1 MDAPAISVPLTAE
14 RPADARGELRALVG
28 LAAPLVG
35 ANLLQMA
42 VYAVDVVFVARLGT
56 VEFAAATLGVF
67 LYGITMWSLMSM
79 ATACAPLIAA
89 ELGRR
94 RHAVREVRRS
104 FRMAL
109 WLGAM
114 VAVPGSILL
123 LNGERLFLLAGQ
135 DARVAARAGDFL
147 DILFLALLP
156 SIFAAVMRTVAAALG
171 RPGWALG
178 VTAMAVGLGLLFNWL
193 LVFGNLGF
201 PALGLEGSAI
211 ASVLTVVAMLLA
223 YGAIL
228 SFDPRLR
235 RYRLFGRWWRA
246 EWSRFA
252 EMLRIGVPIALTVT
266 LEAGLFGGAAL
277 LMGLIGV
284 TEVAA
289 HAIALNIASLAF
301 QVPLGVAQ
309 AATIRVGMGY
319 GARDAEWV
327 ARAGWTAIVV
337 GTGFM
342 IVTAV
347 LMWVIPRWLIAIYVD
362 VEAPAEARVVALAV
376 QYLAVGALFQL
387 FDGAQAVAA
396 GVLRGLQDTRVPMV
410 IAGLGYWIAGF
421 GTAIALGFWAGWQG
435 MGIWAGLCAGL
446 IVVSAALLWRFAVR
460 ERLGLLGPTSGRDTV
475 VTEPILV
482 SGKEQGGSDAE
493 AS

>member
-1 MDAPAISVPLTAE
+1 MDVSAIPVPLTAE
-14 RPADARGELRALVG
+14 RPADARGEWRALVG

-42 VYAVDVVFVARLGT
+42 VYAIDVVFVARLGT

-228 SFDPRLR
+228 SFDPKLR

-246 EWSRFA
+246 EWSRLA

-327 ARAGWTAIVV
+327 A
-337 GTGFM
+337 
-342 IVTAV
+342 
-347 LMWVIPRWLIAIYVD
+347 
-362 VEAPAEARVVALAV
+362 PAEARVVALAV

-435 MGIWAGLCAGL
+435 VGIWAGLCAGL
-446 IVVSAALLWRFAVR
+446 IVVSAALLWRFAAR
-460 ERLGLLGPTSGRDTV
+460 ERLGLLRPRT
-475 VTEPILV
+475 
-482 SGKEQGGSDAE
+482 A
-493 AS
+493 